1 MREFRADTA
10 SRRNLPG
17 PLLFAL
23 AFAILMAV
31 VAGGCGND
39 PFDPDS
45 VPNQAPVARIFIS
58 PNEAGLD
65 LNPTSYY
72 RRTFSWSGTD
82 PDGFV
87 VEYYVSIAT
96 MLGEEA
102 PWGVTTE
109 TDTTM
114 TFTTDDE
121 GDAMALV
128 KVACRDDR
136 GALSDTASQFIP
148 LKNFPPVINFQAD
161 FDTFTWSYG
170 SASLRFFAIDLDG
183 NETMSDS
190 ILYYLDTAD
199 TLLPPLAEGEPGAD
213 PNLRP
218 VRMAFQAPDEG
229 LFEVGLHDI
238 ANPGTRTLT
247 VAVSDEAD
255 AVTKFDWT
263 WESLPVLGDVLV
275 LDDVTGDYD
284 VPVQQAAMDSI
295 FGPGNWSRY
304 DLEAGL
310 PDRLWVLTETLRQ
323 FPAAFWYTGS
333 SPSYNLR
340 DAVPILTD
348 YLAPTESGVEAGR
361 LLLACKTV
369 VGSTT
374 IRLSSVFVQ
383 ETLGISQV
391 AAPATMFVIPIDKKA
406 LPLIPSLPEL
416 RPMSAYGTAIG
427 LMPVNGSE
435 AIYQLEYHRY
445 TPRPPFEPYVGVRMP
460 ASATGETA
468 RAVTISCQLEF
479 MMLEDVVSALR
490 GIFSDE
496 MGVDLP

>member
-1 MREFRADTA
+1 MREFRADTT

-17 PLLFAL
+17 PLPFAL

-31 VAGGCGND
+31 IAGGCGND

-45 VPNQAPVARIFIS
+45 VPNRAPVARIFIS
-58 PNEAGLD
+58 PGEAGLD

-96 MLGEEA
+96 TLGGEA

-136 GALSDTASQFIP
+136 GALSDTVSQFIP

-170 SASLRFFAIDLDG
+170 SASLRFFALDLDG

-199 TLLPPLAEGEPGAD
+199 TLLPPLVEGEPGAD

-238 ANPGTRTLT
+238 ANPGMRTLT

-263 WESLPVLGDVLV
+263 WESLPVRGSVIMF
-275 LDDVTGDYD
+275 DDMPGGYD
-284 VPVQQAAMDSI
+284 LSRQHAAMDSV
-295 FGPGNWSRY
+295 FGPDGWSLY
-304 DLEAGL
+304 DLESGL
-310 PDRLWVLTETLRQ
+310 PDRLWVLTETMRQ
-323 FPAAFWYTGS
+323 FEAVMWYTGS
-333 SPSYNLR
+333 NASYNLR
-340 DAVPILTD
+340 DAVPVLTD
-348 YLAPTESGVEAGR
+348 YIAPTEPGVKPGK

-369 VGSTT
+369 VGSMT

-383 ETLGISQV
+383 QTLGINQIAS
-391 AAPATMFVIPIDKKA
+391 PATLFVIPADKTA
-406 LPLIPSLPEL
+406 LPLLPSLPTL
-416 RPMSAYGTAIG
+416 RPSSPYGTAIG
-427 LMPVNGSE
+427 LTPVNGSE
-435 AIYQLEYHRY
+435 AIYQMEYHRY
-445 TPRPPFEPYVGVRMP
+445 SPRPPFEPFVGVRMP
-460 ASATGETA
+460 ASTTGEPA
-468 RAVTISCQLEF
+468 RAVTLSCQLEF
-479 MMLEDVVSALR
+479 MMQEDVVSALS
-490 GIFSDE
+490 GIFGDE